1 MASEYEFDLPWG
13 PSVNGM
19 RAVFR
24 NRLITTKKG
33 RNYHDTVVMH
43 LDLLG
48 LAGEQLEGK
57 LHVSMVLHPPTLR
70 KYDIDNYCKAV
81 FDGLSYG
88 GFWGDDEQVHSLN
101 IKKGEKVK
109 GGLIKLKIRSMK
121 EIINK

>member
-1 MASEYEFDLPWG
+1 MASEYEFSLPWG

-33 RNYHDTVVMH
+33 RDYHKAVIDHMESIN
-43 LDLLG
+43 
-48 LAGEQLEGK
+48 LAGESIEGRV
-57 LHVSMVLHPPTLR
+57 HVSMVLHPPTLR

-81 FDGLSYG
+81 FDGLSNAN
-88 GFWGDDEQVHSLN
+88 FWVDDEQVESLN

-109 GGLIKLKIRSMK
+109 GGRIDLKINL
-121 EIINK
+121 IDQ